1 MISDMLKD
9 CPSDNEEDILAELI
23 RLLIL
28 RADQV
33 EVSEIQEI
41 ITLAK
46 PKLNSLNISKET
58 IR

>member
-1 MISDMLKD
+1 MLKD